1 MLIKNTSGVFQKQ
14 KNLIIF
20 SVITDSEGEEEC
32 SYRRPTDGSNT
43 AKPITVPSR
52 ILEAAA
58 AALHKKQS
66 KKFSC
71 KSNNDFNPENLPPPT
86 KPSFN
91 GAKNGYL
98 KAKLN
103 PFDEPKKGYLKS
115 EPNET
120 TKNGLSTELNS
131 TTKNGY
137 SAKLNEATKNKLSA
151 ELSPSYN
158 KLYDYSADLQNT
170 ACLKNKQ
177 SFFHHSVNRSAD
189 SDYTS
194 AISHNSSFSSN
205 LFDDEEATSSNL
217 YYSACEILSV
227 KDYEEILS
235 TSINNWSLNRDS
247 IESGSFYSS
256 NSSINNKFNNK
267 SIIEEDENTELIDN
281 ALTSTITELS
291 SDDDH
296 DYLRDKVVYFYF

>member
-1 MLIKNTSGVFQKQ
+1 MCFKNKKIF
-14 KNLIIF
+14 IIF
-20 SVITDSEGEEEC
+20 SVITDSESEEEC

-58 AALHKKQS
+58 ALHKKQL

-71 KSNNDFNPENLPPPT
+71 KSNNGFNPENLPPLPT
-86 KPSFN
+86 KPPFN

-98 KAKLN
+98 KAELN

-115 EPNET
+115 ESNET
-120 TKNGLSTELNS
+120 TKNGLSTELN
-131 TTKNGY
+131 
-137 SAKLNEATKNKLSA
+137 EATKIKLSA

-158 KLYDYSADLQNT
+158 ELYDFSADLQNKI
-170 ACLKNKQ
+170 CLKNKQ

-227 KDYEEILS
+227 KDYEEVLS
-235 TSINNWSLNRDS
+235 TSINNWSFNRDS

-256 NSSINNKFNNK
+256 NSSINNKFNDK
-267 SIIEEDENTELIDN
+267 SIVEEDENTELIDN

-296 DYLRDKVVYFYF
+296 DYLRDEVYYFYFKITKNFEKL